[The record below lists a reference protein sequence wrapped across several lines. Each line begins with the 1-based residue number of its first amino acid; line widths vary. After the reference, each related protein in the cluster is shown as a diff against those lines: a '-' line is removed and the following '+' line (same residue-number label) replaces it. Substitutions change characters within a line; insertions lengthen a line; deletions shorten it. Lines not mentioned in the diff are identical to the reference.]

1 MVANAVDCI
10 SGWDSNG
17 EGGGDGDEDGEV
29 DGVSEGEVDGVV
41 EDGWGSVNALGT
53 YQKYYI
59 FEKQFRIMH
68 R

>member
-1 MVANAVDCI
+1 MVATAVDCI
-10 SGWDSNG
+10 SGWDSDG

-53 YQKYYI
+53 YQ
-59 FEKQFRIMH
+59 QGRH
-68 R
+68 DQ

>member
-1 MVANAVDCI
+1 MAVDCI
-10 SGWDSNG
+10 SGWDSDG

-41 EDGWGSVNALGT
+41 EDGCGSVNALGT
-53 YQKYYI
+53 YQKYNI
-59 FEKQFRIMH
+59 FVKQFRIMH

>member
-10 SGWDSNG
+10 SGWDSDG

-29 DGVSEGEVDGVV
+29 DGEGEVDGVV